1 MTRKLA
7 FYGNEDKALD
17 LLKQMKMAYGVDSSQ
32 FAPAKT
38 TDKANQPKSKE
49 PVDLKETKEITPKKQ
64 PKFTNISD
72 IKLLS
77 TNKDAKAYEAPAE
90 AFYASGVKIRIKDLQ
105 EFGSEKDEVK
115 ARSKVSFT
123 SFEVGVQGDR
133 NIIVPSFGT
142 TTALFARHFQTLRL
156 LKRRCDLLK
165 QSYYAQMDEKRS
177 W

>member
-1 MTRKLA
+1 
-7 FYGNEDKALD
+7 
-17 LLKQMKMAYGVDSSQ
+17 MKMAYGVDSSQ

-64 PKFTNISD
+64 PKFSNISD